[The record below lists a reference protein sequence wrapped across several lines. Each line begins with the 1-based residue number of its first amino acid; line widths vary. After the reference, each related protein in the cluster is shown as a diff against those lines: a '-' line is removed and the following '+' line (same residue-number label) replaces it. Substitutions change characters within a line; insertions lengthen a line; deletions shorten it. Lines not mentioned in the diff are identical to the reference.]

1 MNAALLPSVDAGIS
15 LQLAAAAP
23 AGLAPIRIMAGLA
36 LAVVIGVA
44 VYVLRH
50 LKKIEN
56 EIVADDLIP
65 AERGA
70 RSNMVFIVCAVTF
83 LVVCLL
89 LFLIVK
95 A

>member
-1 MNAALLPSVDAGIS
+1 MHSALLPPLHTGIF
-15 LQLAAAAP
+15 LQIAAAAP
-23 AGLAPIRIMAGLA
+23 AALAPIRIMAGLA

-56 EIVADDLIP
+56 EIVADELIP

-89 LFLIVK
+89 LFLIFK

>member
-1 MNAALLPSVDAGIS
+1 MNAALPPLYSRIS

-23 AGLAPIRIMAGLA
+23 AALAPIRIMAGVA

-83 LVVCLL
+83 LIVCLL